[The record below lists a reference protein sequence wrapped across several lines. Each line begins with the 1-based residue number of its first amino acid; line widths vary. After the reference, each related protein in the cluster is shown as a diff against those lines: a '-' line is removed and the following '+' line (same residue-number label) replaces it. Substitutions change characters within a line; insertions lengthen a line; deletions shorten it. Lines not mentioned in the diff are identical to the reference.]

1 MKKKSTDFPK
11 IMRDQSSPSGFTGMT
26 PEDDVKIKEFNRLDR
41 STYPSDPKQREK
53 LFKEAM
59 TPTMFPKYVGRN
71 AKAKWNAIYKEMT
84 PKERREFFKDKREKP
99 KGLYDDLP
107 KPTPLPS
114 TFKSFFSCGSISGF
128 FKLFLSKKSISFS
141 ILTFDVVE
149 IFLLFKKLILLFLVI
164 FINFSKFV

>member
-99 KGLYDDLP
+99 KGLYDDIP
-107 KPTPLPS
+107 KPTPLPQ
-114 TFKSFFSCGSISGF
+114 
-128 FKLFLSKKSISFS
+128 
-141 ILTFDVVE
+141 FDLE
-149 IFLLFKKLILLFLVI
+149 IFRKKFKQENDDKEFKKIMSNKEDPDLWSGLGSLFKPKT
-164 FINFSKFV
+164 KG

>member
-11 IMRDQSSPSGFTGMT
+11 IMVDKSSPSGFTGMT

-59 TPTMFPKYVGRN
+59 SPTMFPKYVGRS

-99 KGLYDDLP
+99 KGLYDDIP
-107 KPTPLPS
+107 KPTPLPQ
-114 TFKSFFSCGSISGF
+114 
-128 FKLFLSKKSISFS
+128 
-141 ILTFDVVE
+141 FDLE
-149 IFLLFKKLILLFLVI
+149 IFRKKIKQENDDKEFKKIMSYKEDPDLWSGLGSLFKPKT
-164 FINFSKFV
+164 KG